1 MTPEVKLFVNKISE
15 QEVIHGAKQG
25 DPDCFESLYNQHKRH
40 VYALCFRITRN
51 TAEAEDLTQ
60 EVFLQLFRKVATFR
74 GDSAFSTWLHR
85 VAVNV
90 ALMHLRRKSLPVAP
104 EPLES
109 QTADGARKEI
119 GATDET
125 LAATIDRIVLERSV
139 NRLPPGYRV
148 VFLLHDVEGYEH
160 KEIARMM
167 RCSVGNSK
175 SQLHKARLKLR
186 SHLQIEHGRRTKQ
199 PFWNAERRAA

>member
-1 MTPEVKLFVNKISE
+1 MLANGISE

-25 DPDCFESLYNQHKRH
+25 DPNCFESLYNQHKRH

-90 ALMHLRRKSLPVAP
+90 ALMHLRRKTLPLAP
-104 EPLES
+104 EPLDS
-109 QTADGARKEI
+109 QSPDGAKKEI
-119 GATDET
+119 GAADET
-125 LAATIDRIVLERSV
+125 LAVAIDRINLERSV

-160 KEIARMM
+160 KEIAQMM

-186 SHLQIEHGRRTKQ
+186 THLQIERGRRAQ
-199 PFWNAERRAA
+199 PPAWTPEQQAA

>member
-1 MTPEVKLFVNKISE
+1 MTPEVKLLANGISE

-25 DPDCFESLYNQHKRH
+25 DPDCFESLYNLHKRH

-109 QTADGARKEI
+109 QAADGARKEI

-125 LAATIDRIVLERSV
+125 LAVAIDRIVLERSV

-186 SHLQIEHGRRTKQ
+186 SHLQIEHGRPTEQ
-199 PFWNAERRAA
+199 PFWNAERQAA